1 MTDAPTL
8 GVEVGLTL
16 APEKVTPGLYYS
28 DVSDIEVD
36 GAYANERAR
45 VLAEGAPF
53 VLKIARPSGD
63 RAFFKAK
70 ASLTK

>member
-8 GVEVGLTL
+8 GAEVGLTL
-16 APEKVTPGLYYS
+16 APEKVTPGLHYS
-28 DVSDIEVD
+28 IVADIKVD
-36 GAYANERAR
+36 GAYANESAR